1 MEKEELHKIK
11 EMLFT
16 TMKETFKKDGEV
28 LPLAVIVK
36 QDGQL
41 DYIPMRFSNQLEK
54 QIMTQQIKMMCQQLN
69 PLAVAIMQEA
79 WMAKVDKKDADA
91 LRKEMA
97 EKGIG
102 VKDLE
107 NKKEV
112 TILLFETSAGN
123 EMISCD
129 IERKDNTLVN
139 EVRTNEVKGIF
150 SNLLSR

>member
-1 MEKEELHKIK
+1 
-11 EMLFT
+11 
-16 TMKETFKKDGEV
+16 
-28 LPLAVIVK
+28 
-36 QDGQL
+36 
-41 DYIPMRFSNQLEK
+41 MRFSNQLEK

-112 TILLFETSAGN
+112 TIFLFETSAGN

>member
-1 MEKEELHKIK
+1 MEKEELNKIK

-16 TMKETFKKDGEV
+16 TMKETFKKNGEV
-28 LPLAVIVK
+28 LPMAVIIK
-36 QDGQL
+36 QDREL
-41 DYIPMRFSNQLEK
+41 SYYPMRFTNQLEK

-107 NKKEV
+107 NKKE
-112 TILLFETSAGN
+112 IAMLLFETSAGN